1 MNVAPMHSCT
11 DGITSDLWM
20 IPTKNGQGGIKP
32 AKERRGEG
40 ANRPEVHC
48 LTISF
53 PSLRCIISIFFL
65 KGTIGLPIDFLSLWI
80 RMRGSFEGITRG

>member
-1 MNVAPMHSCT
+1 MNVAPMHPCI
-11 DGITSDLWM
+11 DGITSYLWM

-32 AKERRGEG
+32 AKERR